1 MIKINNRKKDFPGK
15 YNQDE
20 TDAAMVLLVKL
31 DFNMRRIIRIKD
43 CHSILTN
50 QVIQILVISKVLEF

>member
-20 TDAAMVLLVKL
+20 TDVAMVLLVKL

-50 QVIQILVISKVLEF
+50 QVIQILVISKMLEF

>member
-20 TDAAMVLLVKL
+20 TDVAMVLLVKL

>member
-1 MIKINNRKKDFPGK
+1 MIKINNRKKDFLGK

-20 TDAAMVLLVKL
+20 IDVVMVLLVKL

-43 CHSILTN
+43 CYFILIN
-50 QVIQILVISKVLEF
+50 